1 MTDQS
6 DLSTCSQ
13 VSIADGKLTEVII
26 LLRSR
31 GEQLDTISKVN
42 LWGLGISDA
51 SILSK
56 MTNLRIV
63 SMSTNLLCSLAPFSA
78 CVHLQELYL
87 RSNQI
92 ADIHQVGH
100 LKFLTKLRKLWLEN
114 NPCCAPETTEQY
126 RYSIIRN
133 LASLTHLDLKAV
145 TQDERNKS
153 AVNGILL
160 TAPPSPTETALVATT
175 TTTILPPAEVT
186 LSKPVESQHNGTD
199 TLSSEAETVRMDTS
213 SIDEQLDRAEF
224 MHVVENEKGLSER
237 TKEPNGIQTND
248 KTIVDE
254 IQTNVVHPQSP
265 PAVSPNFDV
274 NSATLMETNKIRHEY
289 GLEPLI
295 KSKISPPV
303 RNLQSP
309 GREQERLIRNAVFR
323 LLRTLNSRS
332 LEMVIHAAERQIY
345 RLERRHA
352 EANGFRQSV
361 VQDEDWTES
370 SNYDCT
376 NYLDNTL

>member
-1 MTDQS
+1 MLKESKKNHRNQIMVNDYSNLTELNR
-6 DLSTCSQ
+6 DLS
-13 VSIADGKLTEVII
+13 
-26 LLRSR
+26 
-31 GEQLDTISKVN
+31 
-42 LWGLGISDA
+42 
-51 SILSK
+51 
-56 MTNLRIV
+56 
-63 SMSTNLLCSLAPFSA
+63 
-78 CVHLQELYL
+78 LY
-87 RSNQI
+87 N
-92 ADIHQVGH
+92 
-100 LKFLTKLRKLWLEN
+100 EN
-114 NPCCAPETTEQY
+114 NEKADDGDDDENMMNDFDTAY
-126 RYSIIRN
+126 FIHGFLFS
-133 LASLTHLDLKAV
+133 SLSAV

-175 TTTILPPAEVT
+175 TTILPPAEVT
-186 LSKPVESQHNGTD
+186 LSNPVESQHNGAD
-199 TLSSEAETVRMDTS
+199 TLSSEAETIRMDTS
-213 SIDEQLDRAEF
+213 SIDEQLDSAEL
-224 MHVVENEKGLSER
+224 MHVVENEKGLSEH

-254 IQTNVVHPQSP
+254 TQINVVHPQSP

-289 GLEPLI
+289 GLQPLI

-352 EANGFRQSV
+352 EVNGFRQSV